1 MNERVGTETTR
12 AAVLH
17 EFGSPLVIE
26 ELELQPPRAGEV
38 QVRFAATGV
47 CHSDLDT
54 VKGLDPSPL
63 PLVLGHEGAGVVEVV
78 GEGVVGLRPGDH
90 VVLSWL
96 PYCGRCRRCIS
107 GRPNICEDLDW
118 FDAGTMRD
126 GTTRF
131 SLRGEP
137 VYHHAPASFAERS
150 VVPAET
156 AIRLDASMP
165 LEEAAMI
172 GCAVMTGVGAV
183 INTARVR
190 AGESAVVIGCGGV
203 GLNVLQGL
211 RIAAASP
218 VVAVDVV
225 DEKLALARELGA
237 TETCNASDDD
247 VATRVRELL
256 PDGADHVFE
265 ALGDP
270 RTIELAFGLVGPGGN
285 AVVVGLAPEGTTA
298 QVEPYALTSGNRSLL
313 GSWYGACV
321 PPRDFPTLLRLY
333 RSGRLQLEPLIG
345 VTCALDD
352 INEGLARI
360 ERREPGRTVIRYED

>member
-1 MNERVGTETTR
+1 MQGRAVTRTTR

-26 ELELQPPRAGEV
+26 ELALDPPRAGEI
-38 QVRFAATGV
+38 QVRIAATGV

-63 PLVLGHEGAGVVEVV
+63 PLVLGHEGAGVVEDV
-78 GEGVVGLRPGDH
+78 GDGVVGLRPGDH

-96 PYCGRCRRCIS
+96 PYCGRCRRCIA
-107 GRPNICEDLDW
+107 GRPNICEDLGW

-131 SLRGEP
+131 HLDGRS

-150 VVPAET
+150 IVPAET
-156 AIRLDASMP
+156 AIRLDRSMP

-183 INTARVR
+183 LNTAKVR
-190 AGESAVVIGCGGV
+190 PAESAVVIGCGGV

-218 VVAVDVV
+218 VIAVDVV
-225 DEKLALARELGA
+225 DEKLALARQLGA
-237 TETCNASDDD
+237 TDTWNASEGD
-247 VATRVRELL
+247 VATHVREIL

-265 ALGDP
+265 ALGGP
-270 RTIELAFGLVGPGGN
+270 TTIEVAFGLVASGGN
-285 AVVVGLAPEGTTA
+285 AVVVGLAPEGTTVPIEA
-298 QVEPYALTSGNRSLL
+298 YALTSGDRSLL

-333 RSGRLQLEPLIG
+333 RSGRLELEPLIG
-345 VTCALDD
+345 ATCALDD

-360 ERREPGRTVIRYED
+360 ERREVGRTVIRYEH